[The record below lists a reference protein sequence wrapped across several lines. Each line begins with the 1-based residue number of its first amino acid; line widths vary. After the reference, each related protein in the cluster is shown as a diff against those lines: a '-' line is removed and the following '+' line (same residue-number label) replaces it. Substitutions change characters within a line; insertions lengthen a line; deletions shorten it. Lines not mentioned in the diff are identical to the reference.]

1 MKTSASERL
10 ESVNKG
16 GKLLD
21 GSARVLI
28 LTQSAVIKDRGV
40 EQGVESGEEGKD
52 KRRRKIL
59 KWVAGRYLEIG
70 LSPELEAIV
79 NGKKNL
85 ADKLESPRGSTV
97 RLALEGFGGFYMPED
112 HALNLTDSAE
122 MSVWMWV
129 LLR

>member
-1 MKTSASERL
+1 M
-10 ESVNKG
+10 NKG
-16 GKLLD
+16 GKLLE

-97 RLALEGFGGFYMPED
+97 RLALEGFGGF
-112 HALNLTDSAE
+112 
-122 MSVWMWV
+122 
-129 LLR
+129 